1 METTRQPQE
10 VDRMLKS
17 GKEVGIAGK
26 FVCNTPPRNTL
37 FTVFALQFRRYPGGI
52 IVGRSG
58 KHEANDIR
66 LAGYCPSSRI
76 PE

>member
-26 FVCNTPPRNTL
+26 FVCNTPPAQHVIYR
-37 FTVFALQFRRYPGGI
+37 FR
-52 IVGRSG
+52 
-58 KHEANDIR
+58 
-66 LAGYCPSSRI
+66 PSI
-76 PE
+76 